1 MRVSRKD
8 NSPTNIT
15 LTVDAD
21 AKDLAPIRT
30 HVISHF
36 RRSVRIPGFREG
48 RAPDSMIEQNIPQQQ
63 FLDEFMEHALNEIYR
78 RAVAQKKIRPVSAP
92 NVQLKKFVPYTE
104 LQFEA
109 ETEILGP
116 VKLPNYKIIKLARK
130 KVDITAADVN
140 EIIKNL
146 QTRMAER
153 ADVERAAKD
162 GDELI
167 IDFAGTD
174 SEGKKVNGADGQD
187 YPLTLGSKTFI
198 PGFEEELVGVKAGD
212 SKTFEITFP
221 KDYGVAALQ
230 SKKITFKVEVKKVQQ
245 LKEPK
250 VDDEFATK
258 VGPFKNLAEL
268 KADIKKQLRVERQG
282 QADTEYDNELVRKI
296 AAKTEIE
303 VPNTLIEEENRRLEE
318 QEKQNLTYRGQTWQE
333 HLTAE
338 GLTEEEHRQ
347 RHYPEAEERVKIGL
361 ILSEIA
367 ERENLS
373 ISPEELEI
381 RLQILKGQYQDPQ
394 MQSELDKPENRRDIE
409 SRLLTEK
416 TLAKLA
422 SYASK

>member
-381 RLQILKGQYQDPQ
+381 RLQ
-394 MQSELDKPENRRDIE
+394 R
-409 SRLLTEK
+409 
-416 TLAKLA
+416 
-422 SYASK
+422 